1 MSSKKTTESS
11 VMSLKY
17 HANNLAGSSLLK
29 DLLYERI
36 PLCRYVWL
44 MAVKDRLAGI
54 LQSVHSFVFS
64 VISDA

>member
-17 HANNLAGSSLLK
+17 QANYLAGSSMLK

-44 MAVKDRLAGI
+44 MAVKDR
-54 LQSVHSFVFS
+54 
-64 VISDA
+64 